1 MGMDRFRSFV
11 AAAWRE
17 RLLLLTWTLT
27 AVIIGCCGIHETNE
41 KHLEVLVIVPAVAAI
56 LVWYPMARM
65 FREITTSRMELA
77 DQHRQFE
84 AMFMDAAIGMCLTD
98 DDGHFIRAN
107 PSFCQ
112 MVGYSEDELR
122 GRSFAEFTHP
132 DDRERNVRNFEALG
146 DGGGAIEHEKRYVV
160 RDGSVI
166 WVLISSSAVSEGTM
180 YRGLRWAQV
189 RDITARRQG
198 EQLLRE
204 SEERWRTLVAN
215 SQEMVLLLDEERRF
229 AYVNPAVKR
238 WLGYEPDTLIG
249 SALGFATHPD
259 DAAAVNEAFEQIA
272 SEESVSL
279 RHRLRHQDGS
289 WHTLESTLV
298 AVTDAPAIG
307 AVLITSR
314 DVTER
319 VALDQDRERLELD
332 RRVSQRL
339 EAVGQLAAGIAHE
352 INTPLQ
358 FVGDS
363 LTFLKEAADELVTL
377 TGLYRNTL
385 YTDAPIPVEERRRAM
400 QQAEE
405 DADVDYLCERIP
417 AAFART
423 ADGIDRMRSI
433 VLAMKRFSHASNTD
447 AALADINEAIET
459 TLAVCRNEYKYVA
472 NVVVELGEL
481 PPIACN
487 VGELNQVFLNLIIN
501 AAQAIEEKVAGS
513 GEQGQIRISTR
524 LDEGNVLIEIADDG
538 AGIAPELQDRIY
550 EPFFTTKQVG
560 KGTGQGLALARTTIE
575 RHSGSLEC
583 ASAPGQGTTFAIR
596 LPLQESSTPV
606 AEAA

>member
-1 MGMDRFRSFV
+1 MDRSRSFV
-11 AAAWRE
+11 AAARRE
-17 RLLLLTWTLT
+17 RLLLLTWALT
-27 AVIIGCCGIHETNE
+27 AVIIVSCGIQGAREE
-41 KHLEVLVIVPAVAAI
+41 RLSVLVIVPAVSAI

-65 FREITTSRMELA
+65 FRELTTSRLELA

-84 AMFMDAAIGMCLTD
+84 AMFMDAAFGMCLTD
-98 DDGHFIRAN
+98 DDGRFIRTN
-107 PSFCQ
+107 PSFCR
-112 MVGYSEDELR
+112 MVGYNEDELR

-132 DDRERNVRNFEALG
+132 DDRERNLRNFEALG
-146 DGGGAIEHEKRYVV
+146 EGGGAMELEKRYIV

-166 WVLISSSAVSEGTM
+166 WVLISSSPVSEGTM
-180 YRGLRWAQV
+180 YSGMRWAQV
-189 RDITARRQG
+189 QDITARRQG

-215 SQEMVLLLDEERRF
+215 SQEMVLLLDEERRC

-238 WLGYEPDTLIG
+238 WLGYEPDALIG

-259 DAAAVNEAFEQIA
+259 DVAAINQAFDQVA

-298 AVTDAPAIG
+298 SVTDAPAIG

-363 LTFLKEAADELVTL
+363 VTFLKEAADELVSL

-385 YTDAPIPVEERRRAM
+385 YTDAPIPVEERRRWM
-400 QQAEE
+400 RQAEE
-405 DADVDYLCERIP
+405 HADVDYLCERIP
-417 AAFART
+417 AAFERT
-423 ADGIDRMRSI
+423 ADGIDRVRSI
-433 VLAMKRFSHASNTD
+433 VLAMKRFSHATNTD
-447 AALADINEAIET
+447 AAPADINEAIET

-481 PPIACN
+481 PPVTCN
-487 VGELNQVFLNLIIN
+487 IGELNQVFLNLVIN
-501 AAQAIEEKVAGS
+501 AAQAIEEQMAGS

-524 LDEGNVLIEIADDG
+524 LDGGHVLIEIADDG
-538 AGIAPELQDRIY
+538 PGIAPELQDRIY
-550 EPFFTTKQVG
+550 EPFFTTKEVG

-575 RHSGSLEC
+575 RHSGSLDC

-596 LPLQESSTPV
+596 LPLQEFPTPL